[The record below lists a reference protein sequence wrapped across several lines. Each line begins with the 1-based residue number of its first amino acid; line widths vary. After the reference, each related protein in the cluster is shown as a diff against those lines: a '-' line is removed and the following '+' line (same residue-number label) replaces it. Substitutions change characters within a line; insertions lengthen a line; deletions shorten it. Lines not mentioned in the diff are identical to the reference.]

1 MTDLRTGDRVL
12 SAEDRTFWE
21 ENGYVVIH
29 NAVPQANLEAVVNDI
44 WEFLGVDRHD
54 PEAWYQAP
62 ISKAGMLEMYH
73 TQALWNNRQ
82 YPRVHQAFADI
93 WNTEQL

>member
-54 PEAWYQAP
+54 PEAW
-62 ISKAGMLEMYH
+62 
-73 TQALWNNRQ
+73 
-82 YPRVHQAFADI
+82 
-93 WNTEQL
+93 